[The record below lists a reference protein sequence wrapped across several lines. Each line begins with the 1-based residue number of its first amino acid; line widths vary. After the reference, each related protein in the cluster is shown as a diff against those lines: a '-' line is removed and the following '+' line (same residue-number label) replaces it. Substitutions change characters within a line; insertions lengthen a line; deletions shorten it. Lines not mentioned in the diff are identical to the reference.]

1 MRFKK
6 KKVFYEFGE
15 IDKTNNRITEMLT
28 VEGLE
33 KSKKIEALI
42 DTGAQRSL
50 IDLKLASEIGIKLT
64 GEINRVGGLESDSE
78 KLEGKIRIELD
89 NSNNRYMTVKD
100 ATVDLILTLWPN
112 LNQRVGFPLL
122 LGMDFWLAAEKR
134 NMKFSLNLD

>member
-1 MRFKK
+1 
-6 KKVFYEFGE
+6 
-15 IDKTNNRITEMLT
+15 MLFRS
-28 VEGLE
+28 LE

-100 ATVDLILTLWPN
+100 TTVDLVLTLWPN

>member
-1 MRFKK
+1 MRLKR

-100 ATVDLILTLWPN
+100 TTVDLVLTLWPN